1 MESHAERATPVAL
14 IAGAPGNL
22 ARGGAGPANWANDLA
37 SIAPSDW
44 NFDLA
49 SHFLERAG
57 FGGTPEEI
65 GRLAAMSPAEAVASL
80 LDYRSI
86 LNDLPPFD
94 PSGVWDPSL
103 RDFPPSRPAATE
115 SAEKTGEVR

>member
-22 ARGGAGPANWANDLA
+22 VRGGAGPANWANDLA
-37 SIAPSDW
+37 PIAPSDW

-49 SHFLERAG
+49 GHLIERAG

-65 GRLAAMSPAEAVASL
+65 ARLAAMT
-80 LDYRSI
+80 
-86 LNDLPPFD
+86 
-94 PSGVWDPSL
+94 
-103 RDFPPSRPAATE
+103 PAAGPD
-115 SAEKTGEVR
+115 SMV